1 MLKQRGDLMT
11 VNTETLLRLA
21 RSPDSAQMRRQEDVT
36 SPLFPQHHNENPF
49 QDNYV

>member
-1 MLKQRGDLMT
+1 MT
-11 VNTETLLRLA
+11 VNTETLLRMA
-21 RSPDSAQMRRQEDVT
+21 RSPDSADSAQMRGQEDVT